1 MLIHHS
7 YFKVIFVG
15 ECNVGKTSIVNRLIK
30 GEFNEDYTLTIGGE
44 YKVKN
49 LDLGN
54 NQIYQF
60 QMWDTA
66 GQEKFRS
73 IIRGFFR
80 DSAIV
85 FLTYSIGSKKSFDRL
100 YSWLDETKENA
111 SSDAIYVLVGNKSD
125 DHREVPYEDGMNF
138 MKINDLD
145 TFFETSA
152 KTGSNVNEVFEEAAR
167 LLVEKHEALE
177 RILRRNRA

>member
-1 MLIHHS
+1 
-7 YFKVIFVG
+7 
-15 ECNVGKTSIVNRLIK
+15 
-30 GEFNEDYTLTIGGE
+30 
-44 YKVKN
+44 
-49 LDLGN
+49 
-54 NQIYQF
+54 
-60 QMWDTA
+60 MWDTA

-80 DSAIV
+80 DSSIV

-125 DHREVPYEDGMNF
+125 GHREVPYEDGMNF

-152 KTGSNVNEVFEEAAR
+152 KTGHNVNEVFEEAAR
-167 LLVEKHEALE
+167 LLIEKHEAL
-177 RILRRNRA
+177 